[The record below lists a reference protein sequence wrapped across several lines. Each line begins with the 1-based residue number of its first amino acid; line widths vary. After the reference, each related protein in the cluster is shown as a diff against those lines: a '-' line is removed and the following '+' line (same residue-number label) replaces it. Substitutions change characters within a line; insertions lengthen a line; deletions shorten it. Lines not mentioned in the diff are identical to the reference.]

1 MKDCPGVRSP
11 CAICPTPTECLE
23 RTEKQVTEV
32 SPQSTKLHNIE
43 DILKKF
49 ITRETHQGSHAR
61 VVVQLAGILAERER
75 AAYEEGK
82 DAAYAAMANTASDAL
97 KEAAREAKQEL
108 KRKVLEVVPEIK
120 LIGTMG
126 SGVCENNHRAMKNEK
141 YRCHLC
147 SERRGYSEA
156 RSALIQFFDKEEG
169 E

>member
-75 AAYEEGK
+75 ASYEAGK

-97 KEAAREAKQEL
+97 KEAAREAALSIL
-108 KRKVLEVVPEIK
+108 KAVEEAYAMNGLEEAAFNMLV
-120 LIGTMG
+120 
-126 SGVCENNHRAMKNEK
+126 AAKNA
-141 YRCHLC
+141 
-147 SERRGYSEA
+147 A
-156 RSALIQFFDKEEG
+156 RPYIDLAKEE
-169 E
+169 